1 MSATDKGSLARFGF
15 EVGAKFNGVDPESSH
30 GEASWGRR
38 EIRAAWDHLATAMEA
53 EVLRRHG
60 IMPMSASAELVK
72 PLDILKLNAEMSGR

>member
-15 EVGAKFNGVDPESSH
+15 EVSAKFNGVDPESSH

-38 EIRAAWDHLATAMEA
+38 EIRAAWDHLATAMEV

-60 IMPMSASAELVK
+60 ITATTAPSPK
-72 PLDILKLNAEMSGR
+72 PKADILAITRDLSR